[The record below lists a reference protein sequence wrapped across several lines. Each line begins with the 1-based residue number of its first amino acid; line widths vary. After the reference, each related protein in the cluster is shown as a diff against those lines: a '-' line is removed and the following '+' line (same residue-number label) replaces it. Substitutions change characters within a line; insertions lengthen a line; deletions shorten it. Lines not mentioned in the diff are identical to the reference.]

1 MSSVVKHLPGQNRY
15 VFTKDG
21 VEIGLT
27 DYQLVDGDIH
37 ITHTE
42 IDPAMRGAGLASEMV
57 QGVLDAIRTNTDHR
71 VVAECPYVVTWLSRH
86 PEYQELEQRA

>member
-1 MSSVVKHLPGQNRY
+1 MTSVVQHLPAQNRY

-21 VEIGLT
+21 IEVGLT
-27 DYQLVDGDIH
+27 DYQLVDRDIH

-42 IDPAMRGAGLASEMV
+42 VDPSMRHNGLASEMV
-57 QGVLDAIRTNTDHR
+57 QAVLDHIRADTDYR
-71 VVAECPYVVTWLSRH
+71 VIANCPYVVTWLSRH

>member
-1 MSSVVKHLPGQNRY
+1 MSSDVQHLPGQNRY

-21 VEIGLT
+21 VEVGLT
-27 DYQLVDGDIH
+27 DYQLVGRDIH

-42 IDPAMRGAGLASEMV
+42 IDPTQRRAGLASEMV
-57 QGVLDAIRTNTDHR
+57 QGVLDIIRADTNYR